1 MQQWLLCMVVF
12 RHEACVING
21 FELKSAAGNACLT
34 LVSKIFSGF
43 CFD

>member
-21 FELKSAAGNACLT
+21 FALKSAGNACLT